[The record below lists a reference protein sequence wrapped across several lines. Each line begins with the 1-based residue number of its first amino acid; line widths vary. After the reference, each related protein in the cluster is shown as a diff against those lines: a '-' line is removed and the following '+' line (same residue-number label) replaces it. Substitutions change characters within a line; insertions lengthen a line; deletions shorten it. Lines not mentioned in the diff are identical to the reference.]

1 MPRSSRRLLDPQ
13 DHGALEH
20 ITLHPQLRILPLQLT
35 QTGSFID
42 VQAVLLAA
50 LDPLPIHPVA
60 QGPRIDPEVPGHLS
74 DRLAGLTHDPHRAL
88 TELGVVLPTC
98 LWHHHSSYAMPPR
111 FCGIPAVPSSP
122 SPASRTS
129 LWSRRR
135 PLLAVAALSGLAA
148 CGTGPSTASRGTTT
162 TIDTPVNPPAATA
175 LPAATTSVAPPRPAA
190 TTVPTI
196 A

>member
-20 ITLHPQLRILPLQLT
+20 ITLHPQLRVLPLQLT

-88 TELGVVLPTC
+88 TKLGVVPPTC

-111 FCGIPAVPSSP
+111 FWGIPGEGVD
-122 SPASRTS
+122 
-129 LWSRRR
+129 RRR
-135 PLLAVAALSGLAA
+135 GGAADRRVVAG
-148 CGTGPSTASRGTTT
+148 
-162 TIDTPVNPPAATA
+162 V
-175 LPAATTSVAPPRPAA
+175 SVDAGDGDR
-190 TTVPTI
+190 
-196 A
+196 